1 MSPANQSTYGQPHEG
16 KYVAY
21 VRVSTNKQDTERDEK
36 DIRDFLGNKI
46 ENVTWYKENI
56 SGKVHPDNRP
66 ILQQAMQPTLRK
78 GISKTK
84 SYNNYILNF
93 SFM

>member
-1 MSPANQSTYGQPHEG
+1 MSPANQSTHGQPHEG

-56 SGKVHPDNRP
+56 VVK
-66 ILQQAMQPTLRK
+66 
-78 GISKTK
+78 
-84 SYNNYILNF
+84 YILIIDQYYNKQCNTQKNKKLQ
-93 SFM
+93 